1 LAGINK
7 EGRMLQIGGVGA
19 VSADMGGGGYMG
31 ERLVSAVYSE
41 LFRKG
46 KATLMTGLLFKEL
59 GITSKYDY
67 IEKMH
72 EKQNDGSF
80 DIYNCSRLV
89 FEAVRQNDPVAAG
102 ILLEIAGNYA
112 NGISCMIEELGFPP
126 EEELNLVFAGSVF
139 VKGEHPLLLDSIKAK
154 VNRDN
159 GDWNINYKLLD
170 VPNVAGAVIWALDS
184 LEGKNVSYDKI
195 CMQLQDKY

>member
-1 LAGINK
+1 
-7 EGRMLQIGGVGA
+7 MLQIGGVGP

-46 KATLMTGLLFKEL
+46 KSTLMTGLLFEEL
-59 GITSKYDY
+59 GIASKYDY

-80 DIYNCSRLV
+80 NINKGSRLI
-89 FEAVRQNDPVAAG
+89 FGAAGQNDPVAIG
-102 ILLEIAGNYA
+102 ILREIADNYA
-112 NGISCMIEELGFPP
+112 NGISCMIEELKFPP
-126 EEELNLVFAGSVF
+126 GEELPLVFAGSVF

-154 VNRDN
+154 VSGDN
-159 GDWNINYKLLD
+159 QGWNITYKLLD
-170 VPNVAGAVIWALDS
+170 LPNVAGAVIWALDS
-184 LEGKNVSYDKI
+184 FDKEKNGKSANYDKV
-195 CMQLQDKY
+195 CKQLRDIQ

>member
-1 LAGINK
+1 
-7 EGRMLQIGGVGA
+7 MLQIGGVGP

-46 KATLMTGLLFKEL
+46 KATLMTALLFEKL

-72 EKQNDGSF
+72 EKQNNDSF
-80 DIYNCSRLV
+80 DIHKCSRLV
-89 FEAVRQNDPVAAG
+89 FEAVRQNDPVAIG
-102 ILLEIAGNYA
+102 ILHEMADNYA
-112 NGISCMIEELGFPP
+112 NGISCMIEELKFSPG
-126 EEELNLVFAGSVF
+126 EELPLIFAGSVF

-154 VNRDN
+154 VSGDN
-159 GDWNINYKLLD
+159 QGRNITYKLLD
-170 VPNVAGAVIWALDS
+170 VPNVVGAVIWALDS
-184 LEGKNVSYDKI
+184 LYDKNNHKNANYDKV
-195 CMQLQDKY
+195 CRQLRDNY